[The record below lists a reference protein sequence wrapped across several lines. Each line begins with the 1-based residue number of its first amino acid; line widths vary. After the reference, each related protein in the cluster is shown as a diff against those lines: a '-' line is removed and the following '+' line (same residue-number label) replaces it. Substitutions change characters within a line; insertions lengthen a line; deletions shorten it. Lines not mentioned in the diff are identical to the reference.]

1 MGVAAPGEA
10 PRPMRASTCVPLRRV
25 QHDRPQ
31 TVFAERER
39 PELFATGETVRKRRD
54 DTREQLTPPEEQI
67 ARLALAGRTNQ
78 ENGGELCISPRNV
91 EWHLKSVC
99 SRSAGSVRASGSVTP
114 PTGSRGCPL
123 RLPNSAVATRP

>member
-25 QHDRPQ
+25 QHDRAQ
-31 TVFAERER
+31 TVFAERAR
-39 PELFATGETVRKRRD
+39 PELFASGETVRKRRD

-78 ENGGELCISPRNV
+78 EIGGELSISPRNV
-91 EWHLKSVC
+91 EWHLKSVFTK
-99 SRSAGSVRASGSVTP
+99 RGI
-114 PTGSRGCPL
+114 GSRE
-123 RLPNSAVATRP
+123 RLGDAAYRLARMPVAAA